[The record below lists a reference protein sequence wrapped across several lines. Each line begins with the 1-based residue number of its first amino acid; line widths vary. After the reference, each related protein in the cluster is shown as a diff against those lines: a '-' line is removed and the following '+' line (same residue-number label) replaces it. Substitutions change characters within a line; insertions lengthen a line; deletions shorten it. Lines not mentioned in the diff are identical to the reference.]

1 MTETKINSFKK
12 GTRCQICTGCGRCF
26 SDKPMTVVN
35 SFFATNAD
43 GQQMPANVE
52 AVCVTEKKYI
62 IAADIGTTTIAMQL
76 RRSEDGAVLDSFS
89 ALNPQRQYGVDVLS
103 RIEAAADEHIKK
115 AMQDVVREVLLQ
127 GVNQFAS
134 LVAEATGT
142 LNEGS
147 RQAEEQDLDIL
158 SVEAVCKFCKLVIA
172 ANTTMIHLL
181 MGLDVSR
188 LGQYPFKPETL
199 SEIRTDLFGIEAI
212 VLPGISAFIGGDIVA
227 DMEALSIHRKKEI
240 ALLLDLG
247 TNGEMV
253 LGNCDRLIATAT
265 AAGPAFESATDGYGA
280 DLLTLTARLLQEG
293 ILDETGL
300 LADPY
305 FEQGIAIGGVHITQQ
320 YIRQLQTA
328 KAAVCTGIV
337 TLCKKYGLKSF
348 SEIDK
353 VYLAGG
359 MGYFLSPEAALAVGL
374 LPQEI
379 ADKAMAVGNA
389 ALEGAFCYGRNAE
402 WTENDEKTTPCKNGV
417 TPHRRIIENK
427 RLSCE
432 VYNLAEEREFAE
444 SYIANM
450 VLVPYQGS
458 I

>member
-12 GTRCQICTGCGRCF
+12 GIRCQICTGCGRCF

-35 SFFATNAD
+35 SFFTTNAG
-43 GQQMPANVE
+43 GQQMQTSIETVR
-52 AVCVTEKKYI
+52 VTEKKYI

-76 RRSEDGAVLDSFS
+76 RRIEDGAVLDSFS
-89 ALNPQRQYGVDVLS
+89 AINPQRQYGADVLS
-103 RIEAAADEHIKK
+103 RIEAAEDEHIQKV
-115 AMQDVVREVLLQ
+115 MQDIVREVLLQ
-127 GVNQFAS
+127 GISQFAS
-134 LVAEATGT
+134 LVVKTTGT
-142 LNEGS
+142 LSGDF
-147 RQAEEQDLDIL
+147 RQVEKQDLDTL
-158 SVEAVCKFCKLVIA
+158 SVEAICKFCKMVIA
-172 ANTTMIHLL
+172 ANTTMVHLL

-188 LGQYPFKPETL
+188 LGQYPFEPETL
-199 SEIRTDLFGIEAI
+199 CEIRTKLFGIETI
-212 VLPGISAFIGGDIVA
+212 ILPGISAFVGGDIVA

-280 DLLTLTARLLQEG
+280 DLLALTTRLLQEG

-337 TLCKKYGLKSF
+337 TLCQKYGLKSF
-348 SEIDK
+348 AEIDK

-359 MGYFLSPEAALAVGL
+359 MGYFLSPAAAAAVGL
-374 LPQEI
+374 LPQEL
-379 ADKAMAVGNA
+379 ADKTVAVGNA
-389 ALEGAFCYGRNAE
+389 ALEGAFCYGRNMG
-402 WTENDEKTTPCKNGV
+402 WTENDEKTDAYSNGV
-417 TPHRRIIENK
+417 NSQRRIIENK
-427 RLSCE
+427 SLSCE
-432 VYNLAEEREFAE
+432 VYNLAEEKEFAE

-450 VLVPYQGS
+450 ALVPYKGS

>member
-1 MTETKINSFKK
+1 MTEIKINSFKK

-35 SFFATNAD
+35 SFFDTNTD
-43 GQQMPANVE
+43 GQQMPDNVE

-103 RIEAAADEHIKK
+103 RIEAVADECIKK
-115 AMQDVVREVLLQ
+115 AMQNAVRETLLQ

-134 LVAEATGT
+134 LVSETTGT
-142 LNEGS
+142 LNEGF
-147 RQAEEQDLDIL
+147 RQAEEQDLRALPGEEI
-158 SVEAVCKFCKLVIA
+158 CKFCKMVIA

-188 LGQYPFKPETL
+188 LGQYPFETENL
-199 SEIRTDLFGIEAI
+199 SEIRTELFGIETI
-212 VLPGISAFIGGDIVA
+212 ILPGMSAFIGADIVA
-227 DMEALSIHRKKEI
+227 DIEALSIHRKKEM

-320 YIRQLQTA
+320 YIRQLQMA

-359 MGYFLSPEAALAVGL
+359 MGYFLSSEAAVAVGL
-374 LPQEI
+374 LPQGL
-379 ADKAMAVGNA
+379 ADKAIAVGNA
-389 ALEGAFCYGRNAE
+389 ALEGAFCYGRSMG
-402 WTENDEKTTPCKNGV
+402 WMENDEKTAVYQNGV
-417 TPHRRIIENK
+417 NSQRRIIENPS
-427 RLSCE
+427 LSCE
-432 VYNLAEEREFAE
+432 VYNLAEEKEFAE
-444 SYIANM
+444 NYITNM
-450 VLVPYQGS
+450 NLVPYQGS

>member
-12 GTRCQICTGCGRCF
+12 GAKCQICTGCGRCF
-26 SDKPMTVVN
+26 SDKPMVVVN
-35 SFFATNAD
+35 SFFAPNTD
-43 GQQMPANVE
+43 GQQVADNTETVPM
-52 AVCVTEKKYI
+52 TEKKYI

-76 RRSEDGAVLDSFS
+76 RRSEDKAVLDSFA
-89 ALNPQRQYGVDVLS
+89 ALNPQRSYGADVLS
-103 RIEAAADEHIKK
+103 RIEAAEDVHVKK
-115 AMQDVVREVLLQ
+115 AMQDAVREVLLQ
-127 GVNQFAS
+127 GVKQFVS
-134 LVAEATGT
+134 LLEGKDLGT
-142 LNEGS
+142 LKCEGS
-147 RQAEEQDLDIL
+147 LQAEEQDLGTLFDEAIL
-158 SVEAVCKFCKLVIA
+158 KSCKLVIA

-188 LGQYPFKPETL
+188 LGQYPFEPETL
-199 SEIRTDLFGIEAI
+199 SEIRTELFGLETII
-212 VLPGISAFIGGDIVA
+212 LPGISAFIGADIVA
-227 DMEALSIHRKKEI
+227 DMEALSIHRKKEMT
-240 ALLLDLG
+240 LLLDLG

-253 LGNCDRLIATAT
+253 LGNCDRLVATAT

-280 DLLTLTARLLQEG
+280 DLLALTARLLEEG

-305 FEQGIAIGGVHITQQ
+305 FEQGTTIGGVHITQQ

-348 SEIDK
+348 GEIDK

-359 MGYFLSPEAALAVGL
+359 MGYFMSPEAAAAVGL
-374 LPQEI
+374 LPQEL
-379 ADKAMAVGNA
+379 ADKTVAVGNA
-389 ALEGAFCYGRNAE
+389 ALEGAFCYGRIAKRD
-402 WTENDEKTTPCKNGV
+402 T
-417 TPHRRIIENK
+417 NK
-427 RLSCE
+427 RLSLE
-432 VYNLAEEREFAE
+432 VYNLAEEKEFAE

-450 VLVPYQGS
+450 ALVPYQDS